1 MSGQLLP
8 ASRRSDPPVHSLPV
22 TARAVLLGVW
32 TVSALV
38 HTILSVDRRLLAWP
52 LSYAGLEFLAA
63 VSLGYRA
70 WKTTGASRLAWWL
83 LTISAALEV
92 PNLVVSLLLSRGWAA
107 PWAAGL
113 PSLLGLGTG
122 VLVLAGVMSF
132 PRAQESSGVLWRRL
146 QDSLIF
152 AVSVLFLLWAMGVQG
167 NLRAAA
173 HGMGFRVFVAYLN
186 AALLGGGLVF
196 MTSYDPGRIRGPLG
210 WLGASALAWLA
221 ALSSWALAG
230 LPPVVATQ
238 GWIVLAGAIPLFQG
252 LAAWSPRP
260 VEEVLARPG
269 SERRFVGLLP
279 YLPVAMAIG
288 ALAVLLATAP
298 GSATRGAFAIFL
310 VMVAL
315 LLLRQFQSIQ
325 DLQAARRTL
334 EDRVRQRTRALEQV
348 QDTLLRTERMNTVA
362 LMGAGLAHDL
372 NNLLCSVKS
381 SAELAVLKLD
391 RGDAPGP
398 EDLTRIAMAADRA
411 ARLTGRLM
419 GFARREEEDLS
430 FLDLGLAVRDMEATL
445 RIILPRSVHLHI
457 EVAAEGGLIIQSSR
471 LRVEQMVVNLVANA
485 RDAMP
490 DGGTL
495 IVRAGVGDPEKP
507 MALLEVADTGIGIAP
522 DIRARIF
529 DPFFTTKAPGQGTGL
544 GLPSLKAMVEEG
556 GGRMEVASEPGQGSR
571 FRILLPLMPAAGIS
585 PR

>member
-1 MSGQLLP
+1 MGHPLTTAARAALVVFWG
-8 ASRRSDPPVHSLPV
+8 AAAVLHAALPV
-22 TARAVLLGVW
+22 AQ
-32 TVSALV
+32 
-38 HTILSVDRRLLAWP
+38 RLLAWP
-52 LSYAGLEFLAA
+52 LCYLGLEFLAA

-70 WKTTGASRLAWWL
+70 WRSPRESRLTWWL

-92 PNLVVSLLLSRGWAA
+92 PSLVVTVLLNRGWTA

-122 VLVLAGVMSF
+122 LLVLAGVLSF
-132 PRAQESSGVLWRRL
+132 PRAQESSGVLWRRV
-146 QDSLIF
+146 QDGLIF
-152 AVSVLFLLWAMGVQG
+152 AVSVLFLLWVMGIQG
-167 NLRAAA
+167 NLRVAA
-173 HGMGFRVFVAYLN
+173 HGMGLRVFVAYLN

-196 MTSYDPGRIRGPLG
+196 MTSYDPGRIQGPLG

-221 ALSSWALAG
+221 ALSCWAMAG

-238 GWIVLAGAIPLFQG
+238 GWVVLAGAIPLFQG

-260 VEEVLARPG
+260 VEQVLASPG
-269 SERRFVGLLP
+269 SERRAVGLLP
-279 YLPVAMAIG
+279 YLPVVIAIG
-288 ALAVLLATAP
+288 VLAVLLATNP
-298 GSATRGAFAIFL
+298 ESVTRVAFAIFL

-348 QDTLLRTERMNTVA
+348 QGTLLRTERMNTVA

-372 NNLLCSVKS
+372 NNLICSVKS
-381 SAELAVLKLD
+381 SAELAALKLD
-391 RGDAPGP
+391 AGDAPGP
-398 EDLTRIAMAADRA
+398 EDLNRIALTADRA

-419 GFARREEEDLS
+419 GFARREEEGLS
-430 FLDLGLAVRDMEATL
+430 FLDLGMAVKGLEATL
-445 RIILPRSVHLHI
+445 RIILPRSVELRI
-457 EVAAEGGLIIQSSR
+457 ETGAGDGLIVQSSG

-495 IVRAGVGDPEKP
+495 TVRTGVGDSEKP
-507 MALLEVADTGIGIAP
+507 MALLEVADTGIGMAP
-522 DIRARIF
+522 DILAKIF

-544 GLPSLKAMVEEG
+544 GLPSLKALVEEG
-556 GGRMEVASEPGQGSR
+556 GGRMEVASEPGKGAR
-571 FRILLPLMPAAGIS
+571 FRILLPLMPVAGLS